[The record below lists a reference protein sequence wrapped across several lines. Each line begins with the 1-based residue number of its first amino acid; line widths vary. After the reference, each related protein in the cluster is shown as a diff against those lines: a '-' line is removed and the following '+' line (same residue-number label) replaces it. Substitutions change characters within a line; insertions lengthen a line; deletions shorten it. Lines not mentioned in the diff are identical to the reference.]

1 MPYVFKRLLSPP
13 LYPQLLA
20 LPLLPKSK
28 PVRGSF
34 LGALFSV
41 GGGTDAY
48 NSGERPTAK
57 GSGILFFLFSHRCLY
72 VCLRLC
78 VYVGVHINV

>member
-20 LPLLPKSK
+20 LPLLPKSE
-28 PVRGSF
+28 PVRVNF

-41 GGGTDAY
+41 RGGTDAY
-48 NSGERPTAK
+48 NSGERPTPK
-57 GSGILFFLFSHRCLY
+57 G
-72 VCLRLC
+72 
-78 VYVGVHINV
+78 